1 LADFRRACL
10 GERRADFQFADDG
23 TRVAAQ
29 RDHALG
35 ARAGF
40 DGVAVAAR
48 CAAAIHARFHSGHSP
63 WLFVDS
69 SSSSL

>member
-1 LADFRRACL
+1 LPDFRRARM
-10 GERRADFQFADDG
+10 GERRAQFQFADNVA
-23 TRVAAQ
+23 RLAAQ
-29 RDHALG
+29 RDQARG

-40 DGVAVAAR
+40 DGIAVAAR
-48 CAAAIHARFHSGHSP
+48 GAAVIHSGHSP